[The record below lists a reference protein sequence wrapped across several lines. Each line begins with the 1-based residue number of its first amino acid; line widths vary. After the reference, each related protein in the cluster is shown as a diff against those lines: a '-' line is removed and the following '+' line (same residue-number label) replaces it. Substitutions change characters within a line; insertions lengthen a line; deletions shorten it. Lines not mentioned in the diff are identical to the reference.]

1 LRLFFRL
8 LYNEFAW
15 SYDLVAWAVS
25 LGQWKAWGRT
35 ALPHLRGERVLELGH
50 GPGHL
55 LETLANQQL
64 APMGLDLSP
73 QMTRQA
79 KRRLRQTGLQV
90 PLVRARAQAL
100 PFRSG
105 SFDSVVATFPTE
117 YITHLHTLHEVS
129 RVLTSKGRLAVA
141 LGVCFEGAGLLSTLL
156 AWLYRVTGQDRA
168 FSDAFTARLR
178 QANLSPS
185 ITGEEVDRATVVLIV
200 AEKDR
205 REPHLTRSPS

>member
-1 LRLFFRL
+1 MRNAWRAFLRLFFRL

-35 ALPHLRGERVLELGH
+35 TLPHLHGERVLELGH

-55 LETLANQQL
+55 LKTLANRRFT
-64 APMGLDLSP
+64 PVGLDLSP

-79 KRRLRQTGLQV
+79 KRRLREAGLQV

-100 PFRSG
+100 PFRSR

-117 YITHLHTLHEVS
+117 YIAHPRTLQEVT
-129 RVLTSKGRLAVA
+129 RVLTSKGRITLA
-141 LGVCFEGAGLLSTLL
+141 LGVRFEGKGFLSILLS
-156 AWLYRVTGQDRA
+156 WLYRVTGQDRS
-168 FSDAFTARLR
+168 FSNAYTARLR
-178 QANLSPS
+178 QAGLSPS
-185 ITGEEVDRATVVLIV
+185 ITWEEVDRAAVMLVV
-200 AEKDR
+200 AEKD
-205 REPHLTRSPS
+205 